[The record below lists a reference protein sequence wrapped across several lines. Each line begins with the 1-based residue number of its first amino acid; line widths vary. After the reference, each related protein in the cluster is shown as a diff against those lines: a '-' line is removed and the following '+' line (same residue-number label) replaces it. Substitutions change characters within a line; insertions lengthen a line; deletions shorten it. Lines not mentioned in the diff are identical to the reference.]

1 MGFLG
6 VLTSFSPPSSP
17 SGAPGGA
24 LGPNRLGF
32 RRDPAG
38 SQQRIVRE
46 PAVSRSAAGTAP
58 SRMKGRTASVLW
70 CHVSLYWQKNLRRPR
85 LVSERRRWAQSIT
98 WAQTSTRGPQEV
110 PFYCISVQTFK
121 ECPPWTTSS
130 PVLHSRGSQ
139 TSVLSQK
146 YHKSLSCPEI
156 GKIRHPFWKTKMATR
171 SSILARRIPWTE
183 GPGGL
188 QSMGLQRVRHD

>member
-1 MGFLG
+1 M
-6 VLTSFSPPSSP
+6 
-17 SGAPGGA
+17 
-24 LGPNRLGF
+24 
-32 RRDPAG
+32 
-38 SQQRIVRE
+38 
-46 PAVSRSAAGTAP
+46 SRAAAGTAP

-70 CHVSLYWQKNLRRPR
+70 CHVSLYWQKNLHRPR

-130 PVLHSRGSQ
+130 PVLHSRGSL

-156 GKIRHPFWKTKMATR
+156 GKIRHPFWKTEMATR

-188 QSMGLQRVRHD
+188 QSMVSQRVRMTE